1 MSTLALGEEV
11 NLSWSR
17 NDLEQLVMNKIF
29 QESLARASAP
39 QWRLWNI
46 RQGEAVFTVHTITS
60 REKGVLAGPRLGKH
74 YACLSCGSVPGRD

>member
-29 QESLARASAP
+29 EESLARASAP

-46 RQGEAVFTVHTITS
+46 RQGEAVFTG
-60 REKGVLAGPRLGKH
+60 EGCAGW
-74 YACLSCGSVPGRD
+74 A